1 MKKLFLLFVAACLFT
16 IASAQH
22 QLVKLW
28 STDTILKVPES
39 VLFDGK
45 NSLLYVTNIDGKEPW
60 GKDGKGSIGKVG
72 LDGKIIA
79 VEWISGLNAPKGMG
93 LHKNKLYVADL
104 TELVV
109 IDINNG
115 TVIERIAIEGSAG
128 LNDVST
134 DENGTVYVT
143 DSRARRVYEVKEGK
157 ASILLDSSK
166 LKGPNGILKHKGS
179 LYVLDAGS
187 MYRMEKDGSLTK
199 LAEGM
204 EGGTDGIENISGD
217 DYIVSTWGGV
227 VYYVNAD
234 GTKQVLLDGREQK
247 INSAD
252 IGYDAAKRI
261 VYIPTF
267 WKNSV
272 VAYELK

>member
-1 MKKLFLLFVAACLFT
+1 MKKLFIFLAFCSSVLFV
-16 IASAQH
+16 SAQH

-39 VLFDGK
+39 VFFDGK
-45 NSLLYVTNIDGKEPW
+45 NNVLYVSNIDGEPW

-79 VEWISGLNAPKGMG
+79 VDWVSGLQAPKGMG

-104 TELVV
+104 TEVVV
-109 IDINNG
+109 IDIRTG
-115 TVIERIAIEGSAG
+115 TIVDRIAIEGSQA
-128 LNDVST
+128 LNDVSV
-134 DENGTVYVT
+134 DKKGIVYVS
-143 DSRARRVYEVKEGK
+143 DSRGRKVYAIKKKK
-157 ASILLDSSK
+157 ATVLIDTTQ
-166 LKGPNGILKHKGS
+166 LKGPNGVLKNKVG
-179 LYVLDAGS
+179 LFVLDAGS
-187 MYRMEKDGSLTK
+187 MYRMEKNGKLTK
-199 LAEGM
+199 LTESM
-204 EGGTDGIENISGD
+204 EGGTDGVEHVGD
-217 DYIVSTWGGV
+217 GDFLVSTWGGV
-227 VYYVNAD
+227 VYYVAAD
-234 GTKQVLLDGREQK
+234 GTKQVLLDGRQQK

-272 VAYELK
+272 VAYELR

>member
-1 MKKLFLLFVAACLFT
+1 MKKIFLFSIAVILFT
-16 IASAQH
+16 VASAQH

-28 STDTILKVPES
+28 STDTLLKVPES

-45 NSLLYVTNIDGKEPW
+45 NKVLYVANIDGQPW
-60 GKDGKGSIGKVG
+60 ANDGKGSIGKVG

-79 VEWISGLNAPKGMG
+79 VDWVSGLQAPKGMG
-93 LHKNKLYVADL
+93 LYKNKLYIADL

-109 IDINNG
+109 IDVTTG
-115 TVIERIAIEGSAG
+115 TVIERIVVEGAGG
-128 LNDVST
+128 LNDVSA

-143 DSRARRVYEVKEGK
+143 DSRARRVYEVKDSK
-157 ASILLDSSK
+157 ASMLLDSSK
-166 LKGPNGILKHKGS
+166 LKVPNGILKHKGS

-204 EGGTDGIENISGD
+204 EGGTDGIENVGGGD
-217 DYIVSTWGGV
+217 FIVSTWGGV
-227 VYYVNAD
+227 VYYVAAD

-272 VAYELK
+272 VAYELR

>member
-1 MKKLFLLFVAACLFT
+1 MKKIFLFSIAVILFT
-16 IASAQH
+16 VASAQH

-45 NSLLYVTNIDGKEPW
+45 NKVLYVANIDGQPW
-60 GKDGKGSIGKVG
+60 ANDGKGSIGKVG

-79 VEWISGLNAPKGMG
+79 VDWVSGLLAPKGMG
-93 LHKNKLYVADL
+93 LYKNKLYVADL

-109 IDINNG
+109 IDVTTG
-115 TVIERIAIEGSAG
+115 TIIERIAVEGAGG
-128 LNDVST
+128 LNDVSA

-143 DSRARRVYEVKEGK
+143 DSRARRVYEVKDGK
-157 ASILLDSSK
+157 ASMLLDSSK

-204 EGGTDGIENISGD
+204 EGGTDGIENVGGGD
-217 DYIVSTWGGV
+217 FLVSTWGGV
-227 VYYVNAD
+227 VYYVAAD
-234 GTKQVLLDGREQK
+234 GTKQVLLDGRGDK

>member
-1 MKKLFLLFVAACLFT
+1 MKKLFLLSIAACLFT

-45 NSLLYVTNIDGKEPW
+45 NNVLYVTNIDGQPW
-60 GKDGKGSIGKVG
+60 ANDGKGSVGKVG

-79 VEWISGLNAPKGMG
+79 VDWVSGLQAPKGMG
-93 LHKNKLYVADL
+93 LYKNKLYVADL
-104 TELVV
+104 TDLVV
-109 IDINNG
+109 IDVTTG
-115 TVIERIAIEGSAG
+115 TIIERITVEGAGG
-128 LNDVST
+128 LNDVSA

-157 ASILLDSSK
+157 ASMLLDSSK

-204 EGGTDGIENISGD
+204 EGGTDGIENVGGGD
-217 DYIVSTWGGV
+217 FLVSTWGGV
-227 VYYVNAD
+227 VYYVASD
-234 GTKQVLLDGREQK
+234 GTKQVLLDGRADK

-272 VAYELK
+272 VAYELR

>member
-1 MKKLFLLFVAACLFT
+1 MLVIVAAFFT
-16 IASAQH
+16 VASAQK
-22 QLVKLW
+22 QLIKLW
-28 STDTILKVPES
+28 STDTLLKVPES

-45 NSLLYVTNIDGKEPW
+45 NNVLYVANIDGQPW
-60 GKDGKGSIGKVG
+60 ANDGKGSIGKVG

-79 VEWISGLNAPKGMG
+79 VDWVSGLQAPKGMG
-93 LHKNKLYVADL
+93 LYKNKLYVADL

-109 IDINNG
+109 IDVTTG
-115 TVIERIAIEGSAG
+115 TVIERIVVEGAGG
-128 LNDVST
+128 LNDVSA
-134 DENGTVYVT
+134 DENGTIYVT

-157 ASILLDSSK
+157 ASMLLDSSK

-187 MYRMEKDGSLTK
+187 MYRMEKDRSLTK

-204 EGGTDGIENISGD
+204 EGGTDGIENVGGGD
-217 DYIVSTWGGV
+217 FIVSTWGGV

-272 VAYELK
+272 IAYELR

>member
-1 MKKLFLLFVAACLFT
+1 MKKLALFFSFSVTLFT
-16 IASAQH
+16 ATAQH

-28 STDTILKVPES
+28 ESDTILKVPES

-45 NSLLYVTNIDGKEPW
+45 NNVLYVTNIDGQPW
-60 GKDGKGSIGKVG
+60 ANDGKGSVGKVG

-79 VEWISGLNAPKGMG
+79 VDWVSGLQAPKGMG

-104 TELVV
+104 TQLVV
-109 IDINNG
+109 IDVTTG
-115 TVIERIAIEGSAG
+115 TVIERIAVEGAGG
-128 LNDVST
+128 LNDVSA

-143 DSRARRVYEVKEGK
+143 DSRAKRVYEVKNSK
-157 ASILLDSSK
+157 ATLLLDSSK
-166 LKGPNGILKHKGS
+166 LKGPNGILKHKGN

-204 EGGTDGIENISGD
+204 EGGTDGIENVGGGD
-217 DYIVSTWGGV
+217 FLVSTWGGV

-272 VAYELK
+272 VAYELQ

>member
-1 MKKLFLLFVAACLFT
+1 MKKIFMLVIAAAFFT
-16 IASAQH
+16 IASAQK

-28 STDTILKVPES
+28 STDTLLKVPES

-45 NSLLYVTNIDGKEPW
+45 NKVLYVTNIDGQPW
-60 GKDGKGSIGKVG
+60 ANDGKGSVGKIG

-79 VEWISGLNAPKGMG
+79 VDWVSGLQAPKGMG

-109 IDINNG
+109 IDVNTG
-115 TVIERIAIEGSAG
+115 TVIERIAVEGAGG
-128 LNDVST
+128 LNDVSA

-143 DSRARRVYEVKEGK
+143 DSRARRVYEVKDGK
-157 ASILLDSSK
+157 ASMLLDSSK

-204 EGGTDGIENISGD
+204 EGGTDGIENITGGD
-217 DYIVSTWGGV
+217 FIVSTWGGV

>member
-1 MKKLFLLFVAACLFT
+1 MLVIVAAFFT
-16 IASAQH
+16 VASAQK

-45 NSLLYVTNIDGKEPW
+45 NNVLYVANIDGQPW
-60 GKDGKGSIGKVG
+60 ANDGKGSIGKVG

-79 VEWISGLNAPKGMG
+79 VDWVSGLQAPKGMG
-93 LHKNKLYVADL
+93 LYKNKLYVADL

-109 IDINNG
+109 IDVTTG
-115 TVIERIAIEGSAG
+115 TVIERIVVEGAGG
-128 LNDVST
+128 LNDVSA

-143 DSRARRVYEVKEGK
+143 DSRARRVYEVKDSK
-157 ASILLDSSK
+157 ASMLLDSSK

-204 EGGTDGIENISGD
+204 EGGTDGIENVGGGD
-217 DYIVSTWGGV
+217 FIVSTWGGV
-227 VYYVNAD
+227 VYYVAAD

-272 VAYELK
+272 VAYELR

>member
-1 MKKLFLLFVAACLFT
+1 MKKIFLFLIAATL
-16 IASAQH
+16 INLASAQH

-28 STDTILKVPES
+28 STDSILKVPES

-45 NSLLYVTNIDGKEPW
+45 NNVLYVSNIDGQPW
-60 GKDGKGSIGKVG
+60 ERDGKGSIGKVG

-79 VEWISGLNAPKGMG
+79 VDWVSGLQAPKGMG
-93 LHKNKLYVADL
+93 LHKNNLYVADMS
-104 TELVV
+104 EVVV
-109 IDINNG
+109 IDITTG
-115 TVIERIAIEGSAG
+115 TVIDRIAIDGAIA
-128 LNDVST
+128 LNDISVE
-134 DENGTVYVT
+134 ENGTVYVS
-143 DSRARRVYEVKEGK
+143 DSRGRKVYSIEKRK
-157 ASILLDSSK
+157 ATVLLDTMQ
-166 LKGPNGILKHKGS
+166 LKGPNGVLKSKGH

-187 MYRMEKDGSLTK
+187 MHRIEKNGSLTK

-204 EGGTDGIENISGD
+204 EGGTDGIEHVNGG

-234 GTKQVLLDGREQK
+234 GSKQVLLDGREQK

-267 WKNSV
+267 WKNTV

>member
-187 MYRMEKDGSLTK
+187 MYRMERDGSLTK

-252 IGYDAAKRI
+252 IGYDAVKRI

>member
-1 MKKLFLLFVAACLFT
+1 MKKLTLVLSFITLLLSAT
-16 IASAQH
+16 AQH

-28 STDTILKVPES
+28 ETDTTLKVPES

-45 NSLLYVTNIDGKEPW
+45 NNVLYVTNIDGQPW
-60 GKDGKGSIGKVG
+60 ELDGKGSVGKVG

-79 VEWISGLNAPKGMG
+79 VDWVSGLQAPKGMG

-109 IDINNG
+109 IDITTG
-115 TVIERIAIEGSAG
+115 TVIERIVVEGAGG
-128 LNDVST
+128 LNDVSA

-143 DSRARRVYEVKEGK
+143 DSRARRVYEIKDSK
-157 ASILLDSSK
+157 ASLLLDSSK

-187 MYRMEKDGSLTK
+187 MYRMENDGSLTK

-204 EGGTDGIENISGD
+204 EGGTDGIENVSGGD
-217 DYIVSTWGGV
+217 FLVSTWGGV

-234 GTKQVLLDGREQK
+234 GTKEVLLDGRPQK

>member
-1 MKKLFLLFVAACLFT
+1 MKKIFLFSIAVILFT
-16 IASAQH
+16 VASAQH

-28 STDTILKVPES
+28 STDTLLKVPES

-45 NSLLYVTNIDGKEPW
+45 NKVLYVANIDGQPW
-60 GKDGKGSIGKVG
+60 ANDGKGSIGKVG

-79 VEWISGLNAPKGMG
+79 VDWVSGLQAPKGMG
-93 LHKNKLYVADL
+93 LYKNKLYVADL
-104 TELVV
+104 TDLVV
-109 IDINNG
+109 IDVTTG
-115 TVIERIAIEGSAG
+115 TIIERIAVEGAGG
-128 LNDVST
+128 LNDVSA

-143 DSRARRVYEVKEGK
+143 DSRARRVYEVKDSK
-157 ASILLDSSK
+157 ASMLLDSSK
-166 LKGPNGILKHKGS
+166 LKGPNGILKHKGN

-204 EGGTDGIENISGD
+204 EGGTDGIENVGGGD
-217 DYIVSTWGGV
+217 FLVSTWGGV
-227 VYYVNAD
+227 VYYVAAD
-234 GTKQVLLDGREQK
+234 GSKQVLLDGRADK

-272 VAYELK
+272 VAYELR

>member
-1 MKKLFLLFVAACLFT
+1 MKKLALFLSFTVILFT
-16 IASAQH
+16 ATAQH

-28 STDTILKVPES
+28 ESDTTLKVPES

-45 NSLLYVTNIDGKEPW
+45 NNVLYVTNIDGQPW
-60 GKDGKGSIGKVG
+60 ERDGKGSIGKVG

-79 VEWISGLNAPKGMG
+79 AEWVSGLQAPKGMG

-109 IDINNG
+109 IDITTG
-115 TVIERIAIEGSAG
+115 TVIERIAVEGAGG
-128 LNDVST
+128 LNDVSA

-143 DSRARRVYEVKEGK
+143 DSRARRVYEVKNSK
-157 ASILLDSSK
+157 ASLLLDSSK

-187 MYRMEKDGSLTK
+187 MYRMEKDGSLSK

-204 EGGTDGIENISGD
+204 EGGTDGIENISGGD
-217 DYIVSTWGGV
+217 FLVSTWGGV

-234 GTKQVLLDGREQK
+234 GSKQVLLDGRPQK

-252 IGYDAAKRI
+252 IGYDVAKRI
-261 VYIPTF
+261 VYVPTF
-267 WKNSV
+267 WRNTV

>member
-1 MKKLFLLFVAACLFT
+1 MKKIVMLVIVAAFFT
-16 IASAQH
+16 VASAQK

-28 STDTILKVPES
+28 STDTLLKVPES

-45 NSLLYVTNIDGKEPW
+45 NNVLYVANIDGQPW
-60 GKDGKGSIGKVG
+60 ANDGKGSIGKVG

-79 VEWISGLNAPKGMG
+79 VDWVSGLQAPKGMG

-104 TELVV
+104 TDLVV
-109 IDINNG
+109 IDVTNG
-115 TVIERIAIEGSAG
+115 TIIERIAIEGAGG
-128 LNDVST
+128 LNDVSA
-134 DENGTVYVT
+134 DEHGTIYVT
-143 DSRARRVYEVKEGK
+143 DSRARRVYEVKDKK

-166 LKGPNGILKHKGS
+166 LRGPNGILKHKGS

-187 MYRMEKDGSLTK
+187 MYRMEKDGSLSK

-204 EGGTDGIENISGD
+204 EGGTDGIENVGGN

-252 IGYDAAKRI
+252 IGYDAAKSI

>member
-1 MKKLFLLFVAACLFT
+1 MKKIILFSIAVILFT
-16 IASAQH
+16 VATAQH

-28 STDTILKVPES
+28 STDTLLKVPES

-45 NSLLYVTNIDGKEPW
+45 NKVLYVANIDGQPW
-60 GKDGKGSIGKVG
+60 ANDGKGSIGKVG
-72 LDGKIIA
+72 LDGKIIS
-79 VEWISGLNAPKGMG
+79 VDWVSGLQAPKGMG
-93 LHKNKLYVADL
+93 LYKNKLYVADL

-109 IDINNG
+109 IDVTTG
-115 TVIERIAIEGSAG
+115 TIIERIAVEGAGG
-128 LNDVST
+128 LNDVSA

-143 DSRARRVYEVKEGK
+143 DSRARRVYEVKDSK
-157 ASILLDSSK
+157 ASMLLDSSK
-166 LKGPNGILKHKGS
+166 LKGPNGILKHKGN
-179 LYVLDAGS
+179 LYVLDAGG

-204 EGGTDGIENISGD
+204 EGGTDGIENVGGSD
-217 DYIVSTWGGV
+217 FLVSTWGGV
-227 VYYVNAD
+227 VYYVAAD
-234 GTKQVLLDGREQK
+234 GSKQVLLDGRADK

-272 VAYELK
+272 VAYELR